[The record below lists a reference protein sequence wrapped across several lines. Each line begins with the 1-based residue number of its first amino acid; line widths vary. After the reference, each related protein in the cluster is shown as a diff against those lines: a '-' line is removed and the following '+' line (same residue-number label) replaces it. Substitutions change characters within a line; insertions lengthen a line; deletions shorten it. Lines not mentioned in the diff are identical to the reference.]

1 MTHFPDRS
9 RLRSLWLIG
18 GLALALGLGA
28 GWFLFSQPTAATPSA
43 PERTVSG
50 ELPPATSSAMEL
62 PAADRETVPSS
73 TPATT
78 ADPAPT
84 PTANQAQE
92 ELIRTARIRLAPL
105 QGQLESFDRDP
116 NWTSARGVMQSYI
129 VVDMDSKGH
138 HKVYTGGPM
147 FPPNAP
153 GIDHIY
159 CADPRGTR
167 TYSFTREEYPEWFD
181 LHTPPED
188 DKITGT
194 QDGPAMPTKI
204 APELAARIRALAVAA
219 IEAHRGR
226 EGVYSNP

>member
-1 MTHFPDRS
+1 MTHSPDHS
-9 RLRSLWLIG
+9 WLRSLLLVG

-28 GWFLFSQPTAATPSA
+28 GWFLFRTPTATTPSA
-43 PERTVSG
+43 LERTVNG
-50 ELPPATSSAMEL
+50 ELPPATSIAMEL
-62 PAADRETVPSS
+62 PAADRETVASLP
-73 TPATT
+73 PAT
-78 ADPAPT
+78 APDPTPT
-84 PTANQAQE
+84 PTANQSQE
-92 ELIRTARIRLAPL
+92 QLIRTARIRLAPL

-129 VVDMDSKGH
+129 VVDMDSKDLY
-138 HKVYTGGPM
+138 KVYTGGPI
-147 FPPNAP
+147 FPPAVP
-153 GIDHIY
+153 GIDHIHR
-159 CADPRGTR
+159 ADPRGDR

-181 LHTPPED
+181 LFTPPEHD
-188 DKITGT
+188 TITGT

>member
-9 RLRSLWLIG
+9 PLRTLWLIG

-28 GWFLFSQPTAATPSA
+28 GWFLFSSPTAATPPA
-43 PERTVSG
+43 PERTVNG
-50 ELPPATSSAMEL
+50 EFPPATSSAMEL
-62 PAADRETVPSS
+62 PAADREAVPSL
-73 TPATT
+73 TPAT
-78 ADPAPT
+78 APDAVPMPA
-84 PTANQAQE
+84 ASQSRE
-92 ELIRTARIRLAPL
+92 ELNRTARIHLVPL
-105 QGQLESFDRDP
+105 QEQLGSYDRDP

>member
-1 MTHFPDRS
+1 MTHFPDPS
-9 RLRSLWLIG
+9 RLRSLLLIA
-18 GLALALGLGA
+18 GLALVLGLGA
-28 GWFLFSQPTAATPSA
+28 GWFLFRTPTTTTPPA

-50 ELPPATSSAMEL
+50 DLPQSIRSAMEL
-62 PAADRETVPSS
+62 SAADRETVPSS
-73 TPATT
+73 TPAT
-78 ADPAPT
+78 APDLAPT
-84 PTANQAQE
+84 PTANQSQE
-92 ELIRTARIRLAPL
+92 ELNRTARIHLVPL

>member
-1 MTHFPDRS
+1 MTQLLDRS
-9 RLRSLWLIG
+9 PLRSLWLIA

-28 GWFLFSQPTAATPSA
+28 GWFLFRTPTATTPPA

-62 PAADRETVPSS
+62 PAVDREAAPSL
-73 TPATT
+73 TPATVP
-78 ADPAPT
+78 DPTPT
-84 PTANQAQE
+84 PTANQSQE

-105 QGQLESFDRDP
+105 QEQHGSYDRDP

-188 DKITGT
+188 DKITGS

-219 IEAHRGR
+219 IETHHGC

>member
-9 RLRSLWLIG
+9 PLRSLWLIAR
-18 GLALALGLGA
+18 LALALGLGA
-28 GWFLFSQPTAATPSA
+28 GWFLFSSPTAATPPE
-43 PERTVSG
+43 PERTVNG
-50 ELPPATSSAMEL
+50 ELLPATSSAMEL
-62 PAADRETVPSS
+62 PAVDRETVPSS
-73 TPATT
+73 TPAT
-78 ADPAPT
+78 ALEPAPT
-84 PTANQAQE
+84 ATQSQE
-92 ELIRTARIRLAPL
+92 QLIGTARIRLAPL
-105 QGQLESFDRDP
+105 QGQLESYDRDP
-116 NWTSARGVMQSYI
+116 NWTSARAVMQSYI
-129 VVDMDSKGH
+129 VVDMDSKDLY
-138 HKVYTGGPM
+138 KVYNGGPM

-194 QDGPAMPTKI
+194 QDGIAMPTKI

-219 IEAHRGR
+219 IETHRGR
-226 EGVYSNP
+226 EGVYSSP